1 MPFDFCWHGYGE
13 SSQQWATHRMC
24 WIKTTN
30 SPSWLLNLLSDP
42 ADYRG
47 GFHLQPVPDALQ
59 GHQLLEELEKLR
71 LSGQQSGHLPP
82 SRAFSPLL
90 DVPVDSFTTCTVRSR
105 SLSPSVERISILS
118 ESPHSS
124 QRARQPHQ
132 SPARPENG
140 ASRFDEAS
148 LLSLSSRGDV
158 AAGRGR
164 SPVRN
169 GHARTRREASPDSG
183 DGSRS
188 RQDGYTE
195 VSVHVPSQR
204 RGRTPL
210 ADVFELHG
218 EKSQS
223 AQQQKSRSPSGG
235 SRRSTTQ
242 PEEFEISTL
251 TISKAR
257 PSLGKSNNTVLCILE
272 CSLTYNIFF
281 WD

>member
-1 MPFDFCWHGYGE
+1 MLTSLFD
-13 SSQQWATHRMC
+13 S
-24 WIKTTN
+24 
-30 SPSWLLNLLSDP
+30 

-90 DVPVDSFTTCTVRSR
+90 DVPVDSFATCTVRSR
-105 SLSPSVERISILS
+105 SLSPSVDRISILS

-124 QRARQPHQ
+124 QRAQQPHR
-132 SPARPENG
+132 SPARSQNG

-148 LLSLSSRGDV
+148 LLSVSDRGDV
-158 AAGRGR
+158 AAERGR

-169 GHARTRREASPDSG
+169 GHGRTRREASPDSV

-188 RQDGYTE
+188 KQDGYTE

-210 ADVFELHG
+210 ADVFELLG
-218 EKSQS
+218 EKSPS
-223 AQQQKSRSPSGG
+223 AQQQKSPSQSGG
-235 SRRSTTQ
+235 SRRATPQ

-257 PSLGKSNNTVLCILE
+257 PSLGKSNNTMTGIQYLLFRVAKSEFAEIH
-272 CSLTYNIFF
+272 S
-281 WD
+281 